1 MSMNEED
8 FQPIRFLNYLK
19 HRADHLEVPL
29 ALDEGF
35 IMESFHVGVRYF
47 FGVTID
53 DKGMPIHD
61 REQPYEGFLEEWIER
76 SINWWIKLWY
86 L

>member
-1 MSMNEED
+1 MNEED

-53 DKGMPIHD
+53 DNGMPIHD

-76 SINWWIKLWY
+76 SIN
-86 L
+86 

>member
-1 MSMNEED
+1 MNKENLEI
-8 FQPIRFLNYLK
+8 IRFLNYLK
-19 HRADHLEVPL
+19 YKADYAETTL
-29 ALDEGF
+29 ALDEGI

-76 SINWWIKLWY
+76 SIN
-86 L
+86 